1 MDTSL
6 CTPEAVATRVD
17 AAICKCLF
25 KVLQL
30 HVSPA
35 EHTHLQKADI
45 EFVDAACAHFG
56 NPEDALDDIM

>member
-17 AAICKCLF
+17 AAVRKRLF

-30 HVSPA
+30 HVAPV
-35 EHTHLQKADI
+35 ECTHMQDSDMELAR
-45 EFVDAACAHFG
+45 VACVLFG
-56 NPEDALDDIM
+56 YPVEALDDVV

>member
-17 AAICKCLF
+17 AAVRKQLF

-30 HVSPA
+30 HVTPV
-35 EHTHLQKADI
+35 ECTHVQDI
-45 EFVDAACAHFG
+45 DMELARAACV
-56 NPEDALDDIM
+56 